1 MIPKNHYEDEW
12 FNSYRNECIL
22 KNYYYSEESFPY
34 QLIQRKLPSEGLIVN
49 PITNSADKSPKNYRK
64 SFLTKLCK
72 SSFEKWTTSANWSY
86 WFKHHIKWITAQI
99 WSPKFDVTSRRSM
112 TWHEPQFHCD
122 HCKNRTHL
130 RRELKKHKKTLSSFQ
145 SQCIRCM
152 TNVTSRQKFTGT
164 PVSLWSL
171 QKQNSFETRA

>member
-1 MIPKNHYEDEW
+1 MQLISMSVDPKSPRGHIFQLISMSVDPKNHYEDKW
-12 FNSYRNECIL
+12 FNSYRNKCIL
-22 KNYYYSEESFPY
+22 KNNYYLEERVPY

-99 WSPKFDVTSRRSM
+99 
-112 TWHEPQFHCD
+112 
-122 HCKNRTHL
+122 
-130 RRELKKHKKTLSSFQ
+130 
-145 SQCIRCM
+145 
-152 TNVTSRQKFTGT
+152 
-164 PVSLWSL
+164 
-171 QKQNSFETRA
+171 